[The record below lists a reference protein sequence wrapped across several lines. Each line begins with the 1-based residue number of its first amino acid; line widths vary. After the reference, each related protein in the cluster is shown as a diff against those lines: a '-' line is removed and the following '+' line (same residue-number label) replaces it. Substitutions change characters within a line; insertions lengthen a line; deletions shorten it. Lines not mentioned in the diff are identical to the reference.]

1 MIKCLLSRPG
11 LIAGPL
17 HSKPLQNN
25 SQSIPRLDPIDSK
38 SSLSF
43 PRKILETGSRVAK
56 GLEFSWK
63 SWTNIG
69 VLIAFLQEV
78 AQYNIHKEDIDF
90 NQTNVQNEII
100 VQNLIF
106 LKQVVPSDPKM
117 FMYCILV
124 NMRLTGDEDETK
136 VLAGLQKLRGSVV
149 AGYTALY
156 TVLGEIGRTRFA
168 VTFLDPEDL

>member
-1 MIKCLLSRPG
+1 M
-11 LIAGPL
+11 
-17 HSKPLQNN
+17 
-25 SQSIPRLDPIDSK
+25 
-38 SSLSF
+38 
-43 PRKILETGSRVAK
+43 
-56 GLEFSWK
+56 
-63 SWTNIG
+63 
-69 VLIAFLQEV
+69 
-78 AQYNIHKEDIDF
+78 AQFNIHKEDIDF

-168 VTFLDPEDL
+168 VTFLDPEDP